1 MPGPLN
7 PSPLMPPLSYKGYAI
22 EARTF
27 QIRGSGR
34 WTMDLLISRRGA
46 LRAFSSPTT
55 FPTEAAAIA
64 GCRDYASKIIDGR
77 IPGFSVDDLD

>member
-1 MPGPLN
+1 
-7 PSPLMPPLSYKGYAI
+7 
-22 EARTF
+22 
-27 QIRGSGR
+27 
-34 WTMDLLISRRGA
+34 MDLLISRRGA